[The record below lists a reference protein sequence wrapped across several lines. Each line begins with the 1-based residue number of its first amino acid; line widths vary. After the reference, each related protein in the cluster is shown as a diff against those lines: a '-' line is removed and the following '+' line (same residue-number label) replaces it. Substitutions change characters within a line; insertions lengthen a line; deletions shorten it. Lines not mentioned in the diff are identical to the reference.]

1 MSKRLPS
8 FGVLG
13 LLGLIALVLALL
25 VGTQSASAASCTDAG
40 CSWGDDPPLPAF
52 GPKCATPAV
61 GAAAE
66 AMRRVAA
73 HWIADHGNGCMIDE
87 SGAHA
92 RLIAYPPAGVSAAAF
107 RADVDLV
114 RQAYQAAANGSG
126 HGAWAVD
133 FDRIA
138 YDFCKKIGHDT
149 VAMVSA
155 QDQCPAA
162 RGEYALVRYT
172 TRSAIGRAQRA
183 REQFLIQLSQ
193 WTTLPDAVG
202 GKCPAG
208 EQCAFVAP

>member
-1 MSKRLPS
+1 MSRLSNS
-8 FGVLG
+8 FAPFFA
-13 LLGLIALVLALL
+13 ALAVVVAMFSD
-25 VGTQSASAASCTDAG
+25 VQPTYAGACTRDG
-40 CSWGDDPPLPAF
+40 CIWNDDPPLPAP
-52 GPKCATPAV
+52 GIMCAMPTTATAV
-61 GAAAE
+61 AA
-66 AMRRVAA
+66 AMRRVAG
-73 HWIADHGNGCMIDE
+73 HWIRDNGNGCMIDE
-87 SGAHA
+87 SGAQA
-92 RLIAYPPAGVSAAAF
+92 RLIVYPPAGVSAAAF

-114 RQAYQAAANGSG
+114 RQAYQAAANATG
-126 HGAWAVD
+126 HGAWAAD

-149 VAMVSA
+149 IAMVNA
-155 QDQCPAA
+155 QEHCPGA

-193 WTTLPDAVG
+193 GTTLPDLVG